1 MGKIK
6 EQKILVTGHLGFI
19 GFHVAKCLLEKGHSI
34 MGIDSLNTYYS
45 KRLKLSRGKILSELG
60 KKYIS
65 KIGDLSLKNT
75 LQDVKRFK
83 PDIIINLAAQAGV
96 RHSLAKPEDYISNNI
111 NSFLNIITYARDNPV
126 EKIIYASTSSVY
138 GGNKDFPFSEK
149 DNTDSPLQF
158 YAVTKKTNELMA
170 HAYND
175 LYGINFIGLR
185 FFTVYGPWGRPDMS
199 LFKFTKSILEGK
211 PIELFNNGLHTR
223 DFTYIDDLRRAI
235 TSVALKKNKYLKNN
249 YSEIYNIGG
258 NNPISLKK
266 YVKIIE
272 KNLEKKAKKNY
283 LPLQKG
289 DVKKTISDVSKI
301 KKHYGFEPEVK
312 IEDGIRNFIKWYKEF
327 YKY

>member
-1 MGKIK
+1 M
-6 EQKILVTGHLGFI
+6 GFI
-19 GFHVAKCLLEKGHSI
+19 GFHVAKCLLENGHSI

-45 KRLKLSRGKILSELG
+45 KRLKLARGKILKELSM
-60 KKYIS
+60 KYIS
-65 KIGDLSLKNT
+65 KIKDLSDADTLK
-75 LQDVKRFK
+75 DIAKFK

-96 RHSLAKPEDYISNNI
+96 RHSLKKPEDYISNNI

-149 DNTDSPLQF
+149 DNTDNPLQF

-175 LYGINFIGLR
+175 LYSINFIGLR

-223 DFTYIDDLRRAI
+223 DFTYIDDLQKAI
-235 TSVALKKNKYLKNN
+235 MSVALKKNKYLKNN

-258 NNPISLKK
+258 NNPITLKK
-266 YVKIIE
+266 YVRIIE
-272 KNLEKKAKKNY
+272 KSLGKEAKKNY

-301 KKHYGFEPEVK
+301 KKHYGFKPEVK
-312 IEDGIRNFIKWYKEF
+312 IEDGIRNFIDWYKNF
-327 YKY
+327 YKI